1 MDTRAVICNPSP
13 VRVWGLTPTDRLNRF
28 LERKGILVADDV
40 NHTDGARD
48 VLILRGDHVYDDR
61 LLDALI
67 ANPNV
72 AMRSGEDDGA
82 PVVAAHVPLGDAATP
97 LDEMDGV
104 PPSALAAD
112 ARLALLKAETPFAL
126 EVTEANRR
134 TIERRLYDSSYKG
147 VTDVVTKWVW
157 PTPARWSVGVCVQLG
172 LRPNHVTILGFTL
185 MLVALS
191 LFTRGHYGWGLL
203 AAWFMTFLD
212 TVDGKLAR
220 TTLTSSRFGH
230 WLDKLTDIVHP
241 PFWYLAWAGGLAGA
255 FDSPTPSISLAQ
267 TVWAIFAFYIGGR
280 VVEGVASGVVKGGLF
295 VWRPTDSFFRL
306 FTARRNTCL
315 VPLTVFC
322 ALGRPDLG
330 LWSVAAWTAATT
342 VFLLCRLILAWT
354 VWRPSRRQLESW
366 LLDVN
371 PGAADAPLAVRW
383 FAQRPRTGG

>member
-82 PVVAAHVPLGDAATP
+82 PIVAAHVAPGDAATP

-157 PTPARWSVGVCVQLG
+157 PTPARWSVGVCV
-172 LRPNHVTILGFTL
+172 
-185 MLVALS
+185 
-191 LFTRGHYGWGLL
+191 
-203 AAWFMTFLD
+203 
-212 TVDGKLAR
+212 
-220 TTLTSSRFGH
+220 
-230 WLDKLTDIVHP
+230 
-241 PFWYLAWAGGLAGA
+241 
-255 FDSPTPSISLAQ
+255 
-267 TVWAIFAFYIGGR
+267 
-280 VVEGVASGVVKGGLF
+280 
-295 VWRPTDSFFRL
+295 
-306 FTARRNTCL
+306 
-315 VPLTVFC
+315 
-322 ALGRPDLG
+322 
-330 LWSVAAWTAATT
+330 
-342 VFLLCRLILAWT
+342 
-354 VWRPSRRQLESW
+354 
-366 LLDVN
+366 
-371 PGAADAPLAVRW
+371 
-383 FAQRPRTGG
+383 